1 LNKRLLVYK
10 SLNISQELNAVAK
23 KILSNVEYEKLNYN
37 DFILQD
43 NTRYLFIVE
52 LNSIGMDYR
61 VMEMI
66 EKNIKKLVKLENS
79 YGAVIVRSSNEQ
91 FTKSFGQKLIYHL
104 NSIGMEFMGH
114 PLVEAVEDY
123 KNFRTWKKT
132 LNMELDQI
140 FLHKCK
146 ELVGRLME
154 YKSLGFENPN
164 ILVLH
169 AGNPEM
175 SNTIMFF
182 DMIKKHIHGN
192 VRVLHVENG
201 NIVDCKGCSFKTCLY
216 YGEKNSCFYGGAITE
231 EVLPAIEKADIVIW
245 LCPNYN
251 DSVSAK
257 LMAVINRMTVLYRKM
272 SFHEKYIYGVI
283 VSGSSGGDS
292 VSSQLL
298 NSLCINKG
306 FRLPANFSISQI
318 SYERGEVLKIPGIR
332 CLGKKFAGRI
342 NNIIK

>member
-1 LNKRLLVYK
+1 
-10 SLNISQELNAVAK
+10 
-23 KILSNVEYEKLNYN
+23 
-37 DFILQD
+37 
-43 NTRYLFIVE
+43 
-52 LNSIGMDYR
+52 
-61 VMEMI
+61 
-66 EKNIKKLVKLENS
+66 
-79 YGAVIVRSSNEQ
+79 
-91 FTKSFGQKLIYHL
+91 
-104 NSIGMEFMGH
+104 
-114 PLVEAVEDY
+114 
-123 KNFRTWKKT
+123 
-132 LNMELDQI
+132 
-140 FLHKCK
+140 
-146 ELVGRLME
+146 
-154 YKSLGFENPN
+154 
-164 ILVLH
+164 
-169 AGNPEM
+169 
-175 SNTIMFF
+175 MFF
-182 DMIKKHIHGN
+182 DMIKKHIYGN

-306 FRLPANFSISQI
+306 FRLPANFGISQI
-318 SYERGEVLKIPGIR
+318 AYERGEVLKIPGIR